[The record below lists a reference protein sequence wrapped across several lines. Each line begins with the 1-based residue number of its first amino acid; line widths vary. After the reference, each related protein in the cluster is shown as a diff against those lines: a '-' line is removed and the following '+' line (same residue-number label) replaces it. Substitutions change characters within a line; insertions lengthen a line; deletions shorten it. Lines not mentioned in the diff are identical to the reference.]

1 MRWNN
6 SSSKRR
12 SVDYLMELIIE
23 IQKNKWEIIDIIV
36 QIKKE
41 WNGTQTYLRFFKKL
55 QFYF

>member
-23 IQKNKWEIIDIIV
+23 IQKINE
-36 QIKKE
+36 
-41 WNGTQTYLRFFKKL
+41 R
-55 QFYF
+55 